1 MVCGTPGGRA
11 RGFEEDGGKR
21 RGRSERCVARPAERD
36 RCGLSKIG
44 CGEDLSARGGGRQ
57 STYRRGI
64 GGTAAAELSEG
75 DCCLVLSP
83 DNLAAVE
90 ARYRQRNCFASH
102 SARLSPGEY
111 STPHSRALS
120 IPTTCGIG
128 SPRGIGPA
136 RCPAARNQTEA
147 AAAMLEGPEPG
158 GVVER
163 LDTESGGFTARI
175 FQEMLGVRP
184 PPPWEDPE
192 VRIHLPPAESLVRT

>member
-44 CGEDLSARGGGRQ
+44 CGEDLSARGGGRHN
-57 STYRRGI
+57 TYRRGI

-75 DCCLVLSP
+75 DCCPVLSP
-83 DNLAAVE
+83 DNLAAV
-90 ARYRQRNCFASH
+90 RRSPPPKKLF
-102 SARLSPGEY
+102 RLTFRSTFPGEY
-111 STPHSRALS
+111 SIPHSRALS

-158 GVVER
+158 GVGER
-163 LDTESGGFTARI
+163 PDPGWGGFTAPI

-184 PPPWEDPE
+184 PPPWEEPE
-192 VRIHLPPAESLVRT
+192 VRIHLPPAESLV